1 MDLLTVVLKKIRE
14 RKAIDWPELFL
25 LKNDHCRFVVSREK
39 ELRRMRKQNP
49 IPPEATL
56 LERDIVDNYRCYQR
70 ALEQVTVVDELYTKL
85 AYFIMRAESYWYAAK
100 VTSDTSLRHHFYAM
114 ARHNYAD
121 LLVEARA
128 HLKPDDK
135 SLLTILEKMTQI
147 LVESGA
153 YDPELVGECQKTVF
167 LAEKALESTNDVK
180 RERKIIKIKTNL
192 LSLNSK

>member
-1 MDLLTVVLKKIRE
+1 
-14 RKAIDWPELFL
+14 
-25 LKNDHCRFVVSREK
+25 
-39 ELRRMRKQNP
+39 MRKQNP
-49 IPPEATL
+49 IPSEATL

-70 ALEQVTVVDELYTKL
+70 ALEQVMVVDELYTKL

-100 VTSDTSLRHHFYAM
+100 VTSGMSLSLQDLKTPIPFSDTSLRHHFYAL

-121 LLVEARA
+121 LLMEARA

-135 SLLTILEKMTQI
+135 SLLTILEKMSQI

-153 YDPELVGECQKTVF
+153 YDPELVAECQKTVF